1 MNWSIRAKLMGLA
14 ALSLATVI
22 TTGLVGYGLL
32 KKPVQMIRDQS
43 AAAQAQFNHMT
54 GDMMHDALRGDVLS
68 AHSAAKEPEWEE
80 SRKSMREHE
89 ALFREMLQR
98 NSRMSLNPRIAA
110 ELEKLSPRLEAYI
123 RAAETAMGP
132 SFKERGEASVVLPR
146 FMAAFEEME
155 TAQGALSELFK
166 SQAEEFVVQN
176 GKTMNSA
183 SALLAGIALAS
194 CLLLGVTAYFI
205 THSITSKLLKVV
217 SSMDASSH
225 QVSAASNQVKQ
236 ASGSLAEGASGQASA
251 LEETSAALEELASM
265 TKQNSENAAQAN
277 GMATVAR
284 SAVEGSREA
293 MDRMAQAIGRI
304 KKSSDETAK
313 IIKTIDEI
321 AFQTNLLALNA
332 AVEAARAGDAGKG
345 FAVVAEEVRNLARR
359 SAEAAKSTSSLIEES
374 QKNSD
379 EGVAV
384 SGEVAEILSHI
395 VESVQKLAQLITEV
409 ATASQEQSKGLGQ
422 IGNAVSEMDK
432 VTQSNAA
439 SAEESASASEELYAQ
454 AKELGGLV
462 NELVVIV
469 RGGGEGKGHAFDPGA
484 PSSRDASSR
493 RAPAPGIAARK
504 AAGKALPAGDWTPQ
518 PMAGASRNGHHA
530 AKAETII
537 PLSDGDLKDF

>member
-1 MNWSIRAKLMGLA
+1 MNWSIRAKMMGLA
-14 ALSLATVI
+14 ALSLSMVV
-22 TTGLVGYGLL
+22 TTGLVGYELL
-32 KKPVQMIRDQS
+32 KKPVEMIREQS
-43 AAAQAQFNHMT
+43 TASQAQFNHMT
-54 GDMMHDALRGDVLS
+54 GDMMHDALRGDVLLS
-68 AHSAAKEPEWEE
+68 HSTTKEAEWEGC
-80 SRKSMREHE
+80 RKAMQEHE
-89 ALFREMLQR
+89 ALFREMLNR
-98 NSRMSLNPRIAA
+98 NSQMDLDPEMKV
-110 ELEKLSPRLEAYI
+110 ELEKLSPKLENYI
-123 RAAETAMGP
+123 KSAETAMGA
-132 SFKERGEASVVLPR
+132 SFKERGNPDVVLPK
-146 FMAAFEEME
+146 FMEAFEEME
-155 TAQGALSELFK
+155 TAQGALSDLFK
-166 SQAEEFVVQN
+166 SKAETFVVQN
-176 GKTMNSA
+176 GKTMGRA
-183 SALLAGIALAS
+183 SLLLAGIALAA
-194 CLLLGVTAYFI
+194 CLLLGITAYLV
-205 THSITSKLLKVV
+205 TNTITSKLLKVV

-251 LEETSAALEELASM
+251 LEETSAALEELTSM
-265 TKQNSENAAQAN
+265 TKQNSENAGQAN
-277 GMATVAR
+277 SMASAAR

-379 EGVAV
+379 EGVTV

-395 VESVQKLAQLITEV
+395 VDSVQKLAQLITEV

-462 NELVVIV
+462 NELVGIV
-469 RGGGEGKGHAFDPGA
+469 RGGDGTGLAFDAGS
-484 PSSRDASSR
+484 PSAK
-493 RAPAPGIAARK
+493 ARTLRPTVK
-504 AAGKALPAGDWTPQ
+504 AAKPAAKPT
-518 PMAGASRNGHHA
+518 A
-530 AKAETII
+530 AKAVPSGDWAPQPAAVNGRHKAVPESII
-537 PLSDGDLKDF
+537 PLTEDDLKDF